1 MQSKQTFLHCTTCS
15 TRDRGVFCDLVE
27 SHLGDMDKAKTTNQY
42 KQRQIIFYE
51 GNRPYGV
58 YCVSEG
64 KVKIYKSD
72 LEGHQQI
79 VRLAGPGDILGYRA
93 LLSGQPYEAT
103 AETLEFSTI
112 CFFDKATFFRILET
126 HPTTSF
132 HVMKLLAKDL
142 GTAEKQTLNITH
154 KNLRERLAELFLVF
168 GNRYGKKI
176 NGGVLLDINL
186 TREEFAELIGA
197 TQESVIR
204 TISDFREEGLIVVDG
219 RSITIKDQKKLNQVA
234 NLTE

>member
-27 SHLGDMDKAKTTNQY
+27 SHLEDMDKAKTTNQY

-103 AETLEFSTI
+103 AETLESSTI
-112 CFFDKATFFRILET
+112 CFFDKVTFFRILET